1 MTSAYIAMG
10 GVLLMA
16 LFAFVVS
23 YREDHPRK
31 PSDKKSPK

>member
-1 MTSAYIAMG
+1 MMMATYIILG

-31 PSDKKSPK
+31 PSK

>member
-1 MTSAYIAMG
+1 MAGYIILFG
-10 GVLLMA
+10 IFLMA

-31 PSDKKSPK
+31 PSK